1 MRDTDARLRKG
12 IGNALLALAMVAL
25 SAAPAAAQQ
34 DIGNLMRQKLDRAQG
49 LFEAVVLA
57 RFPAVARYAGDSAAH
72 QRTVHLDA
80 DDGAG
85 VSSPRGGV
93 SGSRAKPR
101 SGGRRP
107 RHRRGFDRLHDP
119 DVELRC
125 NATGCCANPAG
136 PSASRIR
143 TSRCSASPALV
154 RFVRPT
160 NDGAVGSGACADR
173 KARRAC
179 SPAAMSR
186 QP

>member
-57 RFPAVARYAGDSAAH
+57 RFPGRRPLRGRSAAH

-85 VSSPRGGV
+85 VSSPRWGV

-101 SGGRRP
+101 SGGRGP
-107 RHRRGFDRLHDP
+107 RHRRGLDRLHDP
-119 DVELRC
+119 DVELR
-125 NATGCCANPAG
+125 AMPPVAA
-136 PSASRIR
+136 RIR
-143 TSRCSASPALV
+143 PGGAQAGSAPPGV
-154 RFVRPT
+154 RLLRSSSVSYVRPMT
-160 NDGAVGSGACADR
+160 DRWGAAP
-173 KARRAC
+173 ARTGRHAA
-179 SPAAMSR
+179 PAVR
-186 QP
+186 QR